1 MTGRRIASPWQ
12 YIYVS
17 LRILT
22 TGIQTMKEYV
32 ITPQELKELMQT
44 SEPLQLVDVRTPEKH
59 QAFNI
64 GGKLIPLDELPDHL
78 DELERDKL
86 VVTYCTSGGRS
97 MNALMYLMSVGF
109 TRVKS
114 LDGGMTRWQQEL

>member
-1 MTGRRIASPWQ
+1 
-12 YIYVS
+12 
-17 LRILT
+17 
-22 TGIQTMKEYV
+22 MKEYV

>member
-1 MTGRRIASPWQ
+1 
-12 YIYVS
+12 
-17 LRILT
+17 
-22 TGIQTMKEYV
+22 MKEYV

-44 SEPLQLVDVRTPEKH
+44 SEALQLVDVRTAEKH

-78 DELERDKL
+78 NELERDKL